1 MKSSVVNVPLGW
13 VSGVHVLVDDEET
26 CGYVTRRMASGR
38 YLLTP
43 GADGD
48 PESFEAVSY
57 GVPNP
62 DGLPVITQDAD
73 LDHNCPHEDG
83 VDDA

>member
-1 MKSSVVNVPLGW
+1 MKNSAVNAPLEWVP
-13 VSGVHVLVDDEET
+13 GVHVLVDDDAET

-48 PESFEAVSY
+48 RFRGGRIP
-57 GVPNP
+57 
-62 DGLPVITQDAD
+62 AD
-73 LDHNCPHEDG
+73 LRWW
-83 VDDA
+83 AR